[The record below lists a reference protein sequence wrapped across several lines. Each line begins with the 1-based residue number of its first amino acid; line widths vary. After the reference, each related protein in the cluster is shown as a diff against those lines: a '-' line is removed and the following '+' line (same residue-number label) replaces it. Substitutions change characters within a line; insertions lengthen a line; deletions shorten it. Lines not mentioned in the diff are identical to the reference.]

1 MTGAERRQTEK
12 PDAGSHKT
20 AEIVLSAFL
29 PLLFY
34 GLAAETA
41 LIVLELFG
49 VCQVFGLLPGRRE
62 RLCF

>member
-41 LIVLELFG
+41 LIVLEA
-49 VCQVFGLLPGRRE
+49 VWQV
-62 RLCF
+62 